1 MDLSLDEG
9 SEEVL
14 DDSIDELVV
23 KMRVSNS
30 DEAFDDEHKVKDLGT
45 HLQTLLYL
53 LFLHFWLFLCTFLY
67 LLCML
72 SLSCNYRYS

>member
-1 MDLSLDEG
+1 MDLSPDEG

-23 KMRVSNS
+23 KMRVSDS

-45 HLQTLLYL
+45 HL
-53 LFLHFWLFLCTFLY
+53 
-67 LLCML
+67 
-72 SLSCNYRYS
+72 